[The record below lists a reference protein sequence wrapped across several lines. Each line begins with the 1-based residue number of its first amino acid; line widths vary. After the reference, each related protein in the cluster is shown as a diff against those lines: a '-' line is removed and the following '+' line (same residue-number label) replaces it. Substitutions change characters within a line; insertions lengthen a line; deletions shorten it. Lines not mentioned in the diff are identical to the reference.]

1 LVTILNNEKEL
12 IIDRKNEM
20 QLNKILKSLVIALPM
35 LTLAACSSTTDSAK
49 NSSVETT
56 AEQGVDKTTTAN
68 NSNVVVGSDTDVSI
82 DPVENL
88 TSEEVKQQVI
98 AELNSRRVVYFGFDQ
113 QFVTPQYGEL
123 LQDHANFLIDN
134 PSVKVLVEGHADER
148 GTPGYNIALGERRA
162 MAVVKYLNN
171 LGVSESQISTVSYGE
186 EKPVD
191 TSHTDAA
198 FSKNRRA
205 VLVY

>member
-1 LVTILNNEKEL
+1 
-12 IIDRKNEM
+12 M

-35 LTLAACSSTTDSAK
+35 LTLAACSSTTD
-49 NSSVETT
+49 
-56 AEQGVDKTTTAN
+56 TTAN
-68 NSNVVVGSDTDVSI
+68 DAVESSAQQTTNDSTTNAESDPTVVSGSDTDISI

-88 TSEEVKQQVI
+88 TPEEVKKQVI
-98 AELNSRRVVYFGFDQ
+98 DELRKRHVVYFGFDQ
-113 QFVTPQYGEL
+113 QAVTAEYGEL

-134 PSVKVLVEGHADER
+134 PEVKVLVEGHADER
-148 GTPGYNIALGERRA
+148 GTPGYNIALGDRRA
-162 MAVVKYLNN
+162 DAVVKYLTN
-171 LGVSESQISTVSYGE
+171 LGVASSQISTVSYGE

-191 TSHTDAA
+191 TSHTQAA

>member
-1 LVTILNNEKEL
+1 
-12 IIDRKNEM
+12 M

-35 LTLAACSSTTDSAK
+35 LTLAACSSTTD
-49 NSSVETT
+49 
-56 AEQGVDKTTTAN
+56 TTTSDAVEHSAQQAAN
-68 NSNVVVGSDTDVSI
+68 ESAANAESGSNVIVGSDTDVSI
-82 DPVENL
+82 DSVENL
-88 TSEEVKQQVI
+88 TTENVNKQVI
-98 AELNSRRVVYFGFDQ
+98 DELRKRHVVYFGFDQ
-113 QFVTPQYGEL
+113 QAVTAEYGEL

-134 PSVKVLVEGHADER
+134 PAVKVLIEGHADER

-162 MAVVKYLNN
+162 DAVVKYLNN
-171 LGVSESQISTVSYGE
+171 LGVSSSQISTVSYGE

-191 TSHTDAA
+191 TSHTAAA

>member
-1 LVTILNNEKEL
+1 MK
-12 IIDRKNEM
+12 M

-35 LTLAACSSTTDSAK
+35 LTLAACSSTTDTTENDAVESSAQQ
-49 NSSVETT
+49 TT
-56 AEQGVDKTTTAN
+56 NDSTAN
-68 NSNVVVGSDTDVSI
+68 AESDPTVVSGSDTDISI

-88 TSEEVKQQVI
+88 TPEEVKKQVI
-98 AELNSRRVVYFGFDQ
+98 DELRKRHVVYFGFDQ
-113 QFVTPQYGEL
+113 QAVTAEYGEL

-134 PSVKVLVEGHADER
+134 PEVKVLVEGHADER
-148 GTPGYNIALGERRA
+148 GTPGYNIALGDRRA
-162 MAVVKYLNN
+162 DAVVKYLTN
-171 LGVSESQISTVSYGE
+171 LGVSSSQISTVSYGE

-191 TSHTDAA
+191 TSHTQAA

>member
-1 LVTILNNEKEL
+1 
-12 IIDRKNEM
+12 M

-35 LTLAACSSTTDSAK
+35 LTLAACSSTTDTSENSA
-49 NSSVETT
+49 VET
-56 AEQGVDKTTTAN
+56 AAKKTAN
-68 NSNVVVGSDTDVSI
+68 ETVQEESNVVVGSDTDVSI

-88 TSEEVKQQVI
+88 TAEEVKQQVME
-98 AELNSRRVVYFGFDQ
+98 ALNERRVVYFGFDQ
-113 QFVTPQYGEL
+113 QSVTAEYGAL

-134 PSVKVLVEGHADER
+134 PAVNVLVEGHADER
-148 GTPGYNIALGERRA
+148 GTPGYNIALGDRRA
-162 MAVVKYLNN
+162 NAVVKYLNN
-171 LGVSESQISTVSYGE
+171 LGVPANQITTVSYGE

-191 TSHTDAA
+191 TSHTEAA

>member
-1 LVTILNNEKEL
+1 MK
-12 IIDRKNEM
+12 M

-35 LTLAACSSTTDSAK
+35 LTLAACSSTTD
-49 NSSVETT
+49 
-56 AEQGVDKTTTAN
+56 TTAN
-68 NSNVVVGSDTDVSI
+68 DAVESSAQQTVNDSAVNTESGSNVVVGSDTDVSI

-88 TSEEVKQQVI
+88 TAEEVKKQVI
-98 AELNSRRVVYFGFDQ
+98 DELRKRHVVYFGFDQ
-113 QFVTPQYGEL
+113 QAVTAEYGEL

-134 PSVKVLVEGHADER
+134 PAVKVLVEGHADER

-162 MAVVKYLNN
+162 DAVVKYLNN
-171 LGVSESQISTVSYGE
+171 LGVSSSQISTVSYGE

-191 TSHTDAA
+191 TSHTEAA

>member
-1 LVTILNNEKEL
+1 
-12 IIDRKNEM
+12 M

-35 LTLAACSSTTDSAK
+35 LTLAACSSTTDSTD
-49 NSSVETT
+49 NSAVERT
-56 AEQGVDKTTTAN
+56 AGQNVAGAAGNTG
-68 NSNVVVGSDTDVSI
+68 SNVIVGSDTDVSI

-88 TSEEVKQQVI
+88 TAEEAKQQVI
-98 AELNSRRVVYFGFDQ
+98 DELSKRHVVYFGFDQ
-113 QFVTPQYGEL
+113 QAVTAEYGEL

-134 PSVKVLVEGHADER
+134 PTVTVLIEGHADER

-162 MAVVKYLNN
+162 NAVVKYLNN
-171 LGVSESQISTVSYGE
+171 LGVSASQISTVSYGE

-191 TSHTDAA
+191 ISHTQAA

>member
-1 LVTILNNEKEL
+1 
-12 IIDRKNEM
+12 M

-35 LTLAACSSTTDSAK
+35 LTLAACSSTTDTTENDAVESSAQQ
-49 NSSVETT
+49 TT
-56 AEQGVDKTTTAN
+56 NDSTAN
-68 NSNVVVGSDTDVSI
+68 AESDPTVVSGSDTDISI

-88 TSEEVKQQVI
+88 TPEEVKKQVI
-98 AELNSRRVVYFGFDQ
+98 DELRKRHVVYFGFDQ
-113 QFVTPQYGEL
+113 QAVTAEYGEL

-134 PSVKVLVEGHADER
+134 PEVKVLVEGHADER
-148 GTPGYNIALGERRA
+148 GTPGYNIALGDRRA
-162 MAVVKYLNN
+162 DAVVKYLTN
-171 LGVSESQISTVSYGE
+171 LGVSSSQISTVSYGE

-191 TSHTDAA
+191 TSHTQAA

>member
-1 LVTILNNEKEL
+1 
-12 IIDRKNEM
+12 M
-20 QLNKILKSLVIALPM
+20 QLNKVLKSLVIALPM
-35 LTLAACSSTTDSAK
+35 LTLAACSSTTDTTK
-49 NSSVETT
+49 NSAVESS
-56 AEQGVDKTTTAN
+56 AEQSANEAVTTPG
-68 NSNVVVGSDTDVSI
+68 SNVVVGSDTDVSI

-88 TSEEVKQQVI
+88 TAEEVQKQVI
-98 AELNSRRVVYFGFDQ
+98 DELRKRHVVYFGFDQ
-113 QFVTPQYGEL
+113 QAVTAQYGEL

-134 PSVKVLVEGHADER
+134 PAVTVLIEGHADER

-162 MAVVKYLNN
+162 DAVAKYLNN
-171 LGVSESQISTVSYGE
+171 LGVSSSQMSTVSYGE

-198 FSKNRRA
+198 FTKNRRA

>member
-1 LVTILNNEKEL
+1 
-12 IIDRKNEM
+12 M

-49 NSSVETT
+49 NSAVESTAQQSADKATT
-56 AEQGVDKTTTAN
+56 

-88 TSEEVKQQVI
+88 TAEEVKQQVI

-113 QFVTPQYGEL
+113 QSVTPQYGEL

-171 LGVSESQISTVSYGE
+171 LGVSESQISAVSYGE

-191 TSHTDAA
+191 TSHTEAA

>member
-1 LVTILNNEKEL
+1 
-12 IIDRKNEM
+12 M

-35 LTLAACSSTTDSAK
+35 LTLAACSSTTDK
-49 NSSVETT
+49 
-56 AEQGVDKTTTAN
+56 TAN
-68 NSNVVVGSDTDVSI
+68 DAVESSAQQTLNDSTANAESGSNVVVGSDTDVSI

-88 TSEEVKQQVI
+88 TAEEVKKQVI
-98 AELNSRRVVYFGFDQ
+98 DELRKRHVVYFGFDQ
-113 QFVTPQYGEL
+113 QAVTAEYGEL

-134 PSVKVLVEGHADER
+134 PAVKVLIEGHADER

-162 MAVVKYLNN
+162 DAVVKYLNN
-171 LGVSESQISTVSYGE
+171 LGVSSSQISTVSYGE